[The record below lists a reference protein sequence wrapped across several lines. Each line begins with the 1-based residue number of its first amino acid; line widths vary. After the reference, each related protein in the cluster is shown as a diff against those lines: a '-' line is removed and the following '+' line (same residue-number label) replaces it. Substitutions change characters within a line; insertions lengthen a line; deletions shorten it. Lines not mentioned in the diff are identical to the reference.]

1 MSLAKNRLKSHG
13 LTSHGSKATIDLR
26 KHTHQKMQRI
36 KSLFACIRGKTC
48 KIALLLT
55 MVFPVALNAQQSIE
69 CQILRQQIMQLV
81 NSGDKCQQLQ
91 NQCMALVAAGREMKS
106 SCDVKV
112 GACRMGE
119 GIGQAMGVKTE
130 LEQKIDQYKTFC
142 GG

>member
-1 MSLAKNRLKSHG
+1 MLK
-13 LTSHGSKATIDLR
+13 TRVRYKTIKAT
-26 KHTHQKMQRI
+26 
-36 KSLFACIRGKTC
+36 
-48 KIALLLT
+48 LLLASVLPLT
-55 MVFPVALNAQQSIE
+55 LYAQQSIE

-91 NQCMALVAAGREMKS
+91 NQCLALVAAGREMKS

-119 GIGQAMGVKTE
+119 GVGQAMGVKTE
-130 LEQKIDQYKTFC
+130 LEQKINQYKTFC